1 MGWVTPLSWT
11 RSFKANDTYVQGCN
25 DPNNSTTPFR
35 ADIIGCM
42 DENNL
47 NYDPDAN
54 INDGDKCGG
63 CIQGFTRIG
72 DSSFTCQEVGG
83 KYIDCKTAEVFWKL
97 KSEFKYRPPKE
108 SSNCSWWAYIGKCH
122 EIRVPAISN
131 DGVIT
136 RTKHNRMHQ
145 TQTPQWSYIKD
156 DIESKCGSIA
166 ELPITPEEVPN
177 FLPAS
182 STPSVSSSQDLS
194 TQTDTDQTEPIYG
207 CTDVDATNYDATA
220 TEDDGTCET
229 PSSLNM
235 GYVVGGVGVLIGLV
249 FVMRSRGKK

>member
-1 MGWVTPLSWT
+1 MAFGIEMLDVFTPSQL
-11 RSFKANDTYVQGCN
+11 FN
-25 DPNNSTTPFR
+25 
-35 ADIIGCM
+35 ADVIGCM

-47 NYDPDAN
+47 NYDPAAT

-83 KYIDCKTAEVFWKL
+83 KYIDCKTTEVFWKL
-97 KSEFKYRPPKE
+97 KTDFHYRPPKE
-108 SSNCSWWAYIGKCH
+108 SPNCSWYAYINKCH

-136 RTKHNRMHQ
+136 RTKHNWMHQ
-145 TQTPQWSYIKD
+145 TQTPQWSHIKD

-182 STPSVSSSQDLS
+182 STPSVSYSQDVS
-194 TQTDTDQTEPIYG
+194 TMTGQASAVAPVE
-207 CTDVDATNYDATA
+207 AEKKTNW
-220 TEDDGTCET
+220 
-229 PSSLNM
+229 
-235 GYVVGGVGVLIGLV
+235 VLIGGVAVVAYLLL
-249 FVMRSRGKK
+249 GNDGQQEG